1 MGNEDLNYL
10 VKEYKKLEGY
20 TITGVTTSPVDE
32 EYPGEDRFV
41 GLVLEKEL
49 QKYVPN
55 PDDKKIAWVQRDP
68 EGNGRGFL
76 MVEDYPDVHTFN
88 THVIATF
95 ERPVNKSTSY
105 NSQQLTFSMN
115 ISLDLADRTQ
125 FGNFN
130 REWDALAQAV
140 KFLTISRENHPEF
153 TTVLGDDGSE
163 ESGLDY
169 LVKIDLAYTIPDK
182 FKGFKTNKAFDFM
195 SRSNSKYY
203 FQPDQRDD
211 VVADIVKLLGV
222 ASKTQPHGS
231 LEGATDARK

>member
-1 MGNEDLNYL
+1 MGTEELNYL

-32 EYPGEDRFV
+32 HYPGEDRFV
-41 GLVLEKEL
+41 GLVLEK
-49 QKYVPN
+49 KAS
-55 PDDKKIAWVQRDP
+55 KKTAWVQRDP

-105 NSQQLTFSMN
+105 NSRQLTFSLN
-115 ISLDLADRTQ
+115 ISLDLADTTQ

-130 REWDALAQAV
+130 REWEALACVIQSLKATR
-140 KFLTISRENHPEF
+140 KNHPEF

-163 ESGLDY
+163 ESGLD
-169 LVKIDLAYTIPDK
+169 
-182 FKGFKTNKAFDFM
+182 
-195 SRSNSKYY
+195 
-203 FQPDQRDD
+203 
-211 VVADIVKLLGV
+211 
-222 ASKTQPHGS
+222 
-231 LEGATDARK
+231 

>member
-1 MGNEDLNYL
+1 MGNEELNYL

-76 MVEDYPDVHTFN
+76 MVENYPDVHTFN
-88 THVIATF
+88 THAIVTF

-105 NSQQLTFSMN
+105 NSKQLTFSMN

-130 REWDALAQAV
+130 REWEALAQV
-140 KFLTISRENHPEF
+140 IKFLRYSSSEF

-222 ASKTQPHGS
+222 ASKTQPYS

>member
-1 MGNEDLNYL
+1 MGNEELNYL

-55 PDDKKIAWVQRDP
+55 PSDKKIAWVQRDP

-105 NSQQLTFSMN
+105 NSQQLTFSLN

-130 REWDALAQAV
+130 REWDALAQVV
-140 KFLTISRENHPEF
+140 KFLRESSPEF

-169 LVKIDLAYTIPDK
+169 LVKIDLAYTIPEK
-182 FKGFKTNKAFDFM
+182 NVYGSETNKAFDFM
-195 SRSNSKYY
+195 SRSKSKYY

>member
-20 TITGVTTSPVDE
+20 TITGVTTSTADE

-41 GLVLEKEL
+41 GLVLEK
-49 QKYVPN
+49 KAS
-55 PDDKKIAWVQRDP
+55 KKTAWVQRDP

-105 NSQQLTFSMN
+105 NSKQLTFSMN

-130 REWDALAQAV
+130 REWEALAQV
-140 KFLTISRENHPEF
+140 IKFLRYSSSEF
-153 TTVLGDDGSE
+153 TTVVGDDGSE

-169 LVKIDLAYTIPDK
+169 LVKIDLAYTTPEK
-182 FKGFKTNKAFDFM
+182 NVYGVETNKAFDFM

>member
-1 MGNEDLNYL
+1 MGNEELNYL

-20 TITGVTTSPVDE
+20 TITGVTTSTADE

-41 GLVLEKEL
+41 GLVLEKGVQE
-49 QKYVPN
+49 
-55 PDDKKIAWVQRDP
+55 KIAWVQRDP

-76 MVEDYPDVHTFN
+76 MVEDYPDIHTFN

-105 NSQQLTFSMN
+105 NSKQLTFSMN

-130 REWDALAQAV
+130 REWEALAQV
-140 KFLTISRENHPEF
+140 IKFLRYSSPEF
-153 TTVLGDDGSE
+153 TTVLGNDGRE

-182 FKGFKTNKAFDFM
+182 TNKAFDFM
-195 SRSNSKYY
+195 SRSKSKYY

-222 ASKTQPHGS
+222 ASKTERYDKS
-231 LEGATDARK
+231 

>member
-1 MGNEDLNYL
+1 MGNEELNYL

-20 TITGVTTSPVDE
+20 TITGVTTSAADE
-32 EYPGEDRFV
+32 DYPGEDRFV
-41 GLVLEKEL
+41 GLVLEKGVQE
-49 QKYVPN
+49 
-55 PDDKKIAWVQRDP
+55 KIAWVQRDP

-76 MVEDYPDVHTFN
+76 MVEDYPDIHTFN

-105 NSQQLTFSMN
+105 NSRQLTFSLN

-130 REWDALAQAV
+130 REWEALAQV
-140 KFLTISRENHPEF
+140 IKFLRYSSFEF
-153 TTVLGDDGSE
+153 TTVLGDDGRE

-169 LVKIDLAYTIPDK
+169 LVKIDLAYTTPDK
-182 FKGFKTNKAFDFM
+182 RKGSKTNKAFDFM
-195 SRSNSKYY
+195 SRSKSKYY

-222 ASKTQPHGS
+222 ASKTQPYS

>member
-1 MGNEDLNYL
+1 MGNEELNYL

-20 TITGVTTSPVDE
+20 TITGVTTSAADE
-32 EYPGEDRFV
+32 DYPGEDRFV
-41 GLVLEKEL
+41 GLVLEKGVQE
-49 QKYVPN
+49 
-55 PDDKKIAWVQRDP
+55 KIAWVQRDP

-76 MVEDYPDVHTFN
+76 MVEDYPDIHTFN

-105 NSQQLTFSMN
+105 NSRQLTFSLN

-130 REWDALAQAV
+130 REWEALAQV
-140 KFLTISRENHPEF
+140 IKFLRYSSFEF
-153 TTVLGDDGSE
+153 TTVLGDDGRE

-169 LVKIDLAYTIPDK
+169 LVKIDLAYTTPDK
-182 FKGFKTNKAFDFM
+182 RKSSKTNKAFDFM
-195 SRSNSKYY
+195 SRSKSKYY

-222 ASKTQPHGS
+222 ASKTQPYS

>member
-1 MGNEDLNYL
+1 MGTEELNYL

-20 TITGVTTSPVDE
+20 TITGVTTSSVDE

-41 GLVLEKEL
+41 GLVLEK
-49 QKYVPN
+49 KAS
-55 PDDKKIAWVQRDP
+55 KKTAWVQRDP

-76 MVEDYPDVHTFN
+76 MVEDYPDIHTFN

-105 NSQQLTFSMN
+105 NSKQLTFSLN

-130 REWDALAQAV
+130 REWEALAQV
-140 KFLTISRENHPEF
+140 IKFLRYSSSEF

-169 LVKIDLAYTIPDK
+169 LVKIDLAYTIPEK
-182 FKGFKTNKAFDFM
+182 NVYGIETNKAFDFM
-195 SRSNSKYY
+195 SRSKSKYY

-222 ASKTQPHGS
+222 ASKTQPYS

>member
-1 MGNEDLNYL
+1 MGNEELNYL

-20 TITGVTTSPVDE
+20 TITGVTTRPADE

-41 GLVLEKEL
+41 GLVLEK
-49 QKYVPN
+49 KAS
-55 PDDKKIAWVQRDP
+55 KKTAWVQRDP

-76 MVEDYPDVHTFN
+76 MVENYPDVHTFN

-105 NSQQLTFSMN
+105 NSRQLTFSMD

-125 FGNFN
+125 IGNFD
-130 REWDALAQAV
+130 REWEALACVIQ
-140 KFLTISRENHPEF
+140 FLEVSRKNHPEF

-182 FKGFKTNKAFDFM
+182 FKGSKTNKAFDFM
-195 SRSNSKYY
+195 SRSKSKYY

>member
-1 MGNEDLNYL
+1 MGNEELNYL

-55 PDDKKIAWVQRDP
+55 PSDKKIAWVQRDP

-105 NSQQLTFSMN
+105 NSQQLTFSLN

-130 REWDALAQAV
+130 REWDALAQVV
-140 KFLTISRENHPEF
+140 KFLRESSPEF
-153 TTVLGDDGSE
+153 TTGVGDDGSE

-169 LVKIDLAYTIPDK
+169 LVKIDLAYTTPEK
-182 FKGFKTNKAFDFM
+182 NVYGVETNKAFDFM

-222 ASKTQPHGS
+222 ASKTQPQGS
-231 LEGATDARK
+231 PKGSQ

>member
-1 MGNEDLNYL
+1 MGNEELNYL

-20 TITGVTTSPVDE
+20 TITGVTTSSVDE

-41 GLVLEKEL
+41 GLVLEKEFRR
-49 QKYVPN
+49 QP
-55 PDDKKIAWVQRDP
+55 KKIAWVQRDP

-105 NSQQLTFSMN
+105 NSRQLTFSMN

-125 FGNFN
+125 IGNFN
-130 REWDALAQAV
+130 REWEALACVIQSLKV
-140 KFLTISRENHPEF
+140 SRKNHPEI

-169 LVKIDLAYTIPDK
+169 LVKIDLAYTIPEK
-182 FKGFKTNKAFDFM
+182 NVYGVETNKAFDFM
-195 SRSNSKYY
+195 SRSKSKYY

-222 ASKTQPHGS
+222 ASKTQPYS

>member
-1 MGNEDLNYL
+1 MGNAELNYL

-20 TITGVTTSPVDE
+20 TITGVTTSTADE

-41 GLVLEKEL
+41 GLVLEK
-49 QKYVPN
+49 KAS
-55 PDDKKIAWVQRDP
+55 KKTAWVQRDP

-105 NSQQLTFSMN
+105 NSQQLTFSLN

-130 REWDALAQAV
+130 REWDALAQVV
-140 KFLTISRENHPEF
+140 KFLRESSPEF
-153 TTVLGDDGSE
+153 TTVVGDDGSE

-169 LVKIDLAYTIPDK
+169 LVKIDLAYTIPEK
-182 FKGFKTNKAFDFM
+182 NVYGIETNKAFDFM

-231 LEGATDARK
+231 PKGSQ

>member
-20 TITGVTTSPVDE
+20 TITGVTTSTADE

-41 GLVLEKEL
+41 GLVLEK
-49 QKYVPN
+49 KAS
-55 PDDKKIAWVQRDP
+55 KKTAWVQRDP

-105 NSQQLTFSMN
+105 NSQQLTFSLN

-130 REWDALAQAV
+130 REWDALAQVV
-140 KFLTISRENHPEF
+140 KFLRESSPEF
-153 TTVLGDDGSE
+153 TTVVGDDGSE

-169 LVKIDLAYTIPDK
+169 LVKIDLAYTIPEK
-182 FKGFKTNKAFDFM
+182 NVYGVKTNKAFDFM

-231 LEGATDARK
+231 PKGSQ